1 VRRRL
6 FSFPFISL
14 IYEKIENSINLK
26 LKEMK
31 KLFKLT
37 TKDHHLVIMG
47 KIQKGNCVV
56 LIQSSFVDML
66 KSGRFQYM
74 ISLTTEK
81 EFEEEFKK
89 FSKDFKVE
97 ELTVL
102 GNPDF
107 FISREHEK
115 MLLNL
120 DPTDRDK
127 WKQESL
133 RITSTKEFF
142 DRWDDACYV
151 FFMKQGMIWMDK
163 KQEELKAIHKE
174 RMANGI
180 V

>member
-1 VRRRL
+1 M
-6 FSFPFISL
+6 PYI
-14 IYEKIENSINLK
+14 EKIENIINLK

-74 ISLTTEK
+74 ISLMTEK
-81 EFEEEFKK
+81 EFKEEFKK
-89 FSKDFKVE
+89 FSKNLKVE

-107 FISREHEK
+107 FH
-115 MLLNL
+115 
-120 DPTDRDK
+120 
-127 WKQESL
+127 
-133 RITSTKEFF
+133 
-142 DRWDDACYV
+142 
-151 FFMKQGMIWMDK
+151 
-163 KQEELKAIHKE
+163 
-174 RMANGI
+174 
-180 V
+180 